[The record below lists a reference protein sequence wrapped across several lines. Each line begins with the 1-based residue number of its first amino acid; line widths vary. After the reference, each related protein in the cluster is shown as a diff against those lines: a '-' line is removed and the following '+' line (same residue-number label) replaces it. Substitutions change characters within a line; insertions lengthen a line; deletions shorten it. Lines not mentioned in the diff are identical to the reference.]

1 VSLAFLVVAFV
12 AAVNPCRARLGF
24 PGPWLLLA
32 LGSALAALA
41 AAAFVAVGK
50 GVLDA
55 LDVSPESFRL
65 AAGLVLSVEG
75 ARTLVWPRP
84 ATERG
89 LPGLWAAV
97 VPVAFPL
104 LLQPGVVVLAL
115 AAGGDELV
123 GRAVAAL
130 VVALGVAAAA
140 GAIRG
145 GVRAEG
151 LLVAGSRLLGAIE
164 LTAGVALAVDAVHD
178 V

>member
-1 VSLAFLVVAFV
+1 MSFGLLAVAFV

-24 PGPWLLLA
+24 RGRWTPMALGCVLA
-32 LGSALAALA
+32 LGAGAGLA
-41 AAAFVAVGK
+41 AAGSS
-50 GVLDA
+50 VLAA

-84 ATERG
+84 GAEPELSG
-89 LPGLWAAV
+89 LGAAV

-115 AAGGDELV
+115 AAGGDDVV
-123 GRAVAAL
+123 GNA
-130 VVALGVAAAA
+130 VVALAVALTFAAVA
-140 GAIRG
+140 GAARTD
-145 GVRAEG
+145 G
-151 LLVAGSRLLGAIE
+151 LLVAGSRLLGALE
-164 LTAGVALAVDAVHD
+164 LAAGIALGVDAVRD

>member
-1 VSLAFLVVAFV
+1 VSLVFLVVAFV

-24 PGPWLLLA
+24 PGPWLPLA

-41 AAAFVAVGK
+41 AAALAAAG
-50 GVLDA
+50 GSVLDA

-65 AAGLVLSVEG
+65 AAGFVLVVEG
-75 ARTLVWPRP
+75 ARTLAWPRP
-84 ATERG
+84 ATEHG

-97 VPVAFPL
+97 VPAAFPL

-115 AAGGDELV
+115 AAGGDEVV
-123 GRAVAAL
+123 GRTLVALA
-130 VVALGVAAAA
+130 VALGAAAAA
-140 GAIRG
+140 GAVRD
-145 GVRAEG
+145 GVGAEG

-164 LTAGVALAVDAVHD
+164 LTAGVALAVDAIRD

>member
-1 VSLAFLVVAFV
+1 MSLAFLVVAFV

-24 PGPWLLLA
+24 DGPWPPLV

-41 AAAFVAVGK
+41 AAALAAVGE

-65 AAGLVLSVEG
+65 AAGFVLVVEG
-75 ARTLVWPRP
+75 ARTLAWPRP

-89 LPGLWAAV
+89 LPGPCAAV
-97 VPVAFPL
+97 VPVAFPI
-104 LLQPGVVVLAL
+104 LLQPGLVVLAL
-115 AAGGDELV
+115 ATGGDEVV
-123 GRAVAAL
+123 GRAIAGLA
-130 VVALGVAAAA
+130 VALGVAAAA

-145 GVRAEG
+145 GARAEG
-151 LLVAGSRLLGAIE
+151 LLVAGSRLLGSIE
-164 LTAGVALAVDAVHD
+164 LTAGVALAVDAVRD

>member
-1 VSLAFLVVAFV
+1 VSVAFLAVAFV
-12 AAVNPCRARLGF
+12 AAVNPCRARLGCAS
-24 PGPWLLLA
+24 PWPPFA
-32 LGSALAALA
+32 LGCALAALA
-41 AAAFVAVGK
+41 AAALAAAGHS
-50 GVLDA
+50 VLDA

-65 AAGLVLSVEG
+65 AAGFVLAVEG

-89 LPGLWAAV
+89 LSGLWAAV

-115 AAGGDELV
+115 AAGGDEVV
-123 GRAVAAL
+123 GRALPAL
-130 VVALGVAAAA
+130 AVALGAAAAA
-140 GAIRG
+140 GA
-145 GVRAEG
+145 VRVRVGAEG

-164 LTAGVALAVDAVHD
+164 LTAGVALAVDAIRD

>member
-1 VSLAFLVVAFV
+1 MSLAFLVVAFV

-24 PGPWLLLA
+24 RGPWPTLA
-32 LGSALAALA
+32 LGAALAALA
-41 AAAFVAVGK
+41 GAALAAVGAA
-50 GVLDA
+50 VLDA

-65 AAGLVLSVEG
+65 AAGLVLAVEG
-75 ARTLVWPRP
+75 ARTLAWLRP

-97 VPVAFPL
+97 VPVSFPL

-115 AAGGDELV
+115 AAGGDDVV

-130 VVALGVAAAA
+130 AVALGAAAAA

-145 GVRAEG
+145 GAGAEG
-151 LLVAGSRLLGAIE
+151 LLVAGSRLFGAIE
-164 LTAGVALAVDAVHD
+164 LTAGVALAVDAVRD

>member
-24 PGPWLLLA
+24 PGPWPPLV
-32 LGSALAALA
+32 LGSALAGLA
-41 AAAFVAVGK
+41 AAALAAVGED
-50 GVLDA
+50 VLDA

-65 AAGLVLSVEG
+65 AAGFVLAVEG
-75 ARTLVWPRP
+75 ARTLPWPRP

-89 LPGLWAAV
+89 LPGRWAAV
-97 VPVAFPL
+97 VPVAFPI

-115 AAGGDELV
+115 ATGGDEVV
-123 GRAVAAL
+123 GKAVAAL
-130 VVALGVAAAA
+130 AVALGIAAAA

-145 GVRAEG
+145 GARAEG

-164 LTAGVALAVDAVHD
+164 LSAGVVLAVDALRD